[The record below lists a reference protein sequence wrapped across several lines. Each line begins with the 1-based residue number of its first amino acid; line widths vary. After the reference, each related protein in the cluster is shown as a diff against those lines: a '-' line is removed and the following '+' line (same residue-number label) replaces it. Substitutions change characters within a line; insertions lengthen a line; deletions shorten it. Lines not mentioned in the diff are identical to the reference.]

1 MQAYCDLDWAGNLD
15 DRRST
20 TGYGVFIGSCL
31 ILWCVK
37 KQNVISRS
45 SMEAEFR
52 VLAKV
57 VDELYW
63 LRMFFCDLDIP
74 FFSAPIIW
82 CNNQGAMSVD
92 SNPIFHA
99 HMKHIQVDFNFI
111 REKVL
116 NRDFCLTINFLL

>member
-1 MQAYCDLDWAGNLD
+1 MLSKRHPDHGLYFSRSSLHLQAYCDLDWAGNLD

-63 LRMFFCDLDIP
+63 L
-74 FFSAPIIW
+74 
-82 CNNQGAMSVD
+82 
-92 SNPIFHA
+92 
-99 HMKHIQVDFNFI
+99 
-111 REKVL
+111 
-116 NRDFCLTINFLL
+116 